1 MKLQVAWNWKA
12 SRTELVVRAQ
22 KGETLDL
29 DDVAWLR
36 AGLCPQLSF
45 PEVEGGCWGRGKA
58 LVRYDI
64 LGCTS
69 LSRRV
74 KTPLGESA
82 LCSLLESLGRAVHA
96 CGCAGRPLERILYD
110 PRHVYVDS
118 NDRLR
123 LIYVPFSGTCFDV
136 RTNSPFALLEA
147 LANPR
152 HLKLSSMAA
161 HAHVEQL
168 GRFIATEPT
177 FSANRYQRF
186 LARECPGARVPSI
199 AETAEGRWPHEAAL
213 RAQ

>member
-22 KGETLDL
+22 KGEALDL
-29 DDVAWLR
+29 DDVAWLH
-36 AGLCPQLSF
+36 AGLCPVLSF
-45 PEVEGGCWGRGKA
+45 PEVEGGCWGGGKA

-64 LGCTS
+64 LGCVS

-74 KTPLGESA
+74 KAPLGEST
-82 LCSLLESLGRAVHA
+82 LHSLLESLGRAVYT
-96 CGCAGRPLERILYD
+96 CGCAGHPLERILYD

-123 LIYVPFSGTCFDV
+123 LIYVPFSGTRFDV
-136 RTNSPFALLEA
+136 RTNSPFALLEV
-147 LANPR
+147 LANAR
-152 HLKLSSMAA
+152 HLRLSSMAA

-177 FSANRYQRF
+177 FSNNRYQRF
-186 LARECPGARVPSI
+186 LAREFAEVSVPWT
-199 AETAEGRWPHEAAL
+199 AEEAEGRWPHEAAL